1 MGNHHFRDSLRAKC
15 RIFPNIELRL
25 KIQALGFA
33 EQAHLTSGVNKIR
46 SICTI
51 PVRTK
56 LYGNGFL
63 AGNLYI
69 SIAVALI
76 LSVLVERERLHIV
89 SVLPFKSVAVDT
101 NVFD

>member
-1 MGNHHFRDSLRAKC
+1 
-15 RIFPNIELRL
+15 
-25 KIQALGFA
+25 
-33 EQAHLTSGVNKIR
+33 
-46 SICTI
+46 
-51 PVRTK
+51 